1 MDCSQ
6 FQQRLPLVMSGDGA
20 DGERNQLADH
30 ATGCVACRRT
40 LQDWEEAQRSL
51 ETTLSAGRIDPRK
64 IRIMAE
70 TLYAG
75 RFGTAIEVGSRD
87 RPPVA
92 PPLLAGRGVLMLVG
106 AGLGLLVGYLV
117 WGQAGGGQLNQLNQQ
132 VMLAQMYA
140 GGGFGPGGG
149 RANLWLPGFLSM
161 GGAVSRDLFGV
172 CLVIWLCRTRLWGLF
187 FPLAL
192 PRGIQMG
199 RLLALPLL
207 IAGVL
212 RILATAFVLPSLATM
227 GVMGR
232 GGWSDDLGFTNIY
245 LIVDAVWRY
254 GFWLF
259 LFLLIFSAVENL
271 TLLHLKTAESAA
283 YSNKYTQSSD
293 RAALPS

>member
-1 MDCSQ
+1 MDCTL

-30 ATGCVACRRT
+30 ATGCLACRRT

-51 ETTLSAGRIDPRK
+51 EITLGAGRIDPRK
-64 IRIMAE
+64 MRTMAE
-70 TLYAG
+70 TLYAE
-75 RFGTAIEVGSRD
+75 RFGTAIEVGARGGS
-87 RPPVA
+87 PIG
-92 PPLLAGRGVLMLVG
+92 PPLLAGRGMLMLVG
-106 AGLGLLVGYLV
+106 AGVGLLIGYLV
-117 WGQAGGGQLNQLNQQ
+117 WGQSGGQLNQL
-132 VMLAQMYA
+132 VLAQMYSA
-140 GGGFGPGGG
+140 GGP
-149 RANLWLPGFLSM
+149 RANWWLPAFLTM

-207 IAGVL
+207 AAGLL
-212 RILATAFVLPSLATM
+212 RILATALVGPSLATM
-227 GVMGR
+227 RGMG
-232 GGWSDDLGFTNIY
+232 GGGMWIDETILANMF

-259 LFLLIFSAVENL
+259 LFFLLFSSIESM
-271 TLLHLKTAESAA
+271 TLQYLKRESPDSGVAR
-283 YSNKYTQSSD
+283 
-293 RAALPS
+293 RA